1 MIVTAPKSEHI
12 HKYEQIR
19 RRLRPWSFTER
30 ILNGKFHSLC
40 SAYRKIM
47 YWTVVFSCLFYF
59 NISSGYSWIFSNFWS
74 CIEGCYFTRWCW
86 IGNLVVPEVK
96 SCQNFVQIKSKD
108 FVFQFLSFSYWN
120 LFGPSPY
127 ITACIHHQIRILE
140 SLISL
145 LQLKLLKKISV
156 FETLSSIAR

>member
-12 HKYEQIR
+12 RKYEQIR

-74 CIEGCYFTRWCW
+74 CIAGCYFTRWCW

-145 LQLKLLKKISV
+145 L
-156 FETLSSIAR
+156 